1 MADEQPTEG
10 VPGGKKPRRKRVA
23 LPPSARPPELE
34 ELRARAHELVAAG
47 GEKDLF
53 AKLREDL
60 MVNYLLEVQ
69 AGQDLNVNPQH
80 SRASRKQAKE
90 IAELLIQLSAR
101 GS

>member
-1 MADEQPTEG
+1 
-10 VPGGKKPRRKRVA
+10 
-23 LPPSARPPELE
+23 
-34 ELRARAHELVAAG
+34 
-47 GEKDLF
+47 
-53 AKLREDL
+53 

>member
-10 VPGGKKPRRKRVA
+10 VPRRKKPRKVA
-23 LPPSARPPELE
+23 LPPSAAPPELDA
-34 ELRARAHELVAAG
+34 LRAKAHTLVASG
-47 GEKDLF
+47 GEKELF
-53 AKLREDL
+53 TKLREDL

-69 AGQDLNVNPQH
+69 AGQDLEVNPQH

-90 IAELLIQLSAR
+90 IAELLIQLSSR